1 VGDERFRLFCA
12 LQLPA
17 AAVERL
23 VAWQVEHLPGAERA
37 PVVRVVP
44 AANLHVTLAFLGSRP
59 AADVPRIAGELAQA
73 SLGSGRIELRPDRYR
88 ETRSVGMIV
97 LADVEGA
104 ATALAQDVGQ
114 RLERLGLYRRESQS
128 WLPHVTVLRFRQRP
142 GLAPP
147 VAGLEPIGDVRCAL
161 YRSALGPDGARY
173 DVLESVGLGGR

>member
-1 VGDERFRLFCA
+1 MGDERFRLFCA
-12 LQLPA
+12 LQLPD

-23 VAWQVEHLPGAERA
+23 VAWQAEHLPGAERA

-59 AADVPRIAGELAQA
+59 AADVPRIAGELAEA

-88 ETRSVGMIV
+88 E
-97 LADVEGA
+97 
-104 ATALAQDVGQ
+104 
-114 RLERLGLYRRESQS
+114 S

-142 GLAPP
+142 RLEPP